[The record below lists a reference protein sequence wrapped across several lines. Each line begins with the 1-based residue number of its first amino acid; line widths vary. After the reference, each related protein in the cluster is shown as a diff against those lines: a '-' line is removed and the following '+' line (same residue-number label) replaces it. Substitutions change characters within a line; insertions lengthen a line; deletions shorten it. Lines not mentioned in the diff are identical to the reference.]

1 MQAIYRLI
9 LFNLK
14 YYGVWVMYFIIA
26 RFLFLIYYFDST
38 KLLEANEIL
47 SSITFGLRLDLSIA
61 AYVAVIPFILSF
73 LRVFIYGKLIRILH
87 KAYSFGIILVLNGL
101 FLADLF
107 LYSYWNTRID
117 TTFIRYLNTP
127 ELMFASAT
135 IAEIILFSGL
145 LVALTFALLSIFN
158 SFFYKNYNESEK
170 LPYYGALILIVILG
184 LLILPMRGGLQ
195 TVPIN
200 HARL

>member
-61 AYVAVIPFILSF
+61 AYVAVIPFIVSF

-107 LYSYWNTRID
+107 LYVYN
-117 TTFIRYLNTP
+117 L
-127 ELMFASAT
+127 FAN
-135 IAEIILFSGL
+135 F
-145 LVALTFALLSIFN
+145 
-158 SFFYKNYNESEK
+158 
-170 LPYYGALILIVILG
+170 
-184 LLILPMRGGLQ
+184 
-195 TVPIN
+195 
-200 HARL
+200 